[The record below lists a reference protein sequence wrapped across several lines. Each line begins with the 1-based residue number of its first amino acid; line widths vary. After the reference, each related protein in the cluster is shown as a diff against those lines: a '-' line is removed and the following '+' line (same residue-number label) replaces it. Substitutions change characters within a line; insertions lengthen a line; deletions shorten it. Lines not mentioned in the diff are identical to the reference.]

1 LRPVPALRLDG
12 IHLKQERLLEVRGLS
27 VAYGA
32 ASAVEGATFNVERG
46 EVVAVLGE
54 SGSGKTTLALA
65 MAGLLPPAA
74 RILRG
79 AVHFRGTD
87 LLKQPESRLRAI
99 RGAEISFISQEPALA
114 LNPVMRAGAQIAEVV
129 RAHRAWSAAGRRRH
143 AALTLE
149 KLCGADARRIFDAYP
164 HQLSGGQRQRV
175 AIAQAVALEPALVV
189 ADEPTSSLDTG
200 LQAEVL
206 ALLGEL
212 ARRGSAVLL
221 VTHNPAVLAGI
232 ANRVLVM
239 YAGRI
244 VEQGGFAEVSGAPLH
259 PYTRALLA
267 CAPGAGS
274 RGDGP
279 LATIPGAPPDPA
291 NLPPGCPFAPR
302 CPERI
307 EDCTVEEPSGLR
319 VRCIRHAA

>member
-1 LRPVPALRLDG
+1 
-12 IHLKQERLLEVRGLS
+12 LLEVRGLT

-32 ASAVEGATFNVERG
+32 ASALEDATFHVEAG
-46 EVVAVLGE
+46 EMAGVLGE

-65 MAGLLPPAA
+65 LAGLLPPAA
-74 RILRG
+74 RVLRG
-79 AVHFRGTD
+79 AVLFRGTD
-87 LLKQPESRLRAI
+87 LLGQPERRLRAL
-99 RGAEISFISQEPALA
+99 RGAQIALISQEPALA
-114 LNPVMRAGAQIAEVV
+114 LNPVIRAGEQVAEVV
-129 RAHRAWSAAGRRRH
+129 RAHRRWSAGRCRQH
-143 AALTLE
+143 ARLALE
-149 KLCGADARRIFDAYP
+149 KLCGADAGRIFDAYP

-189 ADEPTSSLDTG
+189 ADEPTSSLDAA
-200 LQAEVL
+200 LQADVL

-212 ARRGSAVLL
+212 TLRGSAVLL
-221 VTHNPAVLAGI
+221 VTHNPGNLTGL

-244 VEQGGFAEVSGAPLH
+244 VEQGGFAEVWSAPLH

-267 CAPGAGS
+267 CAPRVGRRA
-274 RGDGP
+274 DGP
-279 LATIPGAPPDPA
+279 LPTIPGAPADPA
-291 NLPPGCPFAPR
+291 ALPPGCPFAPR

-307 EDCTVEEPSGLR
+307 EACAAEEPAGLR